1 MINLYLMILETD
13 ADKSLFEELYK
24 KYKARMYK
32 YAYSILHN
40 KEDAED
46 VVHQA
51 FLTIAN
57 IFEKFKAFS
66 CHEMDAYI
74 VILIRNTS
82 INLYNKNKRSAE
94 RYAEFDEEQIAVDVD
109 YFDKINYEYLVKIIS
124 KLPLIYKEVLLLRYV
139 EDFSVKHIS
148 KISGISVDGVRKR
161 IERAKKLLKEE
172 IESGEYYGK

>member
-1 MINLYLMILETD
+1 MILETD

-57 IFEKFKAFS
+57 IPLYFLTSA
-66 CHEMDAYI
+66 
-74 VILIRNTS
+74 VI
-82 INLYNKNKRSAE
+82 
-94 RYAEFDEEQIAVDVD
+94 F
-109 YFDKINYEYLVKIIS
+109 
-124 KLPLIYKEVLLLRYV
+124 
-139 EDFSVKHIS
+139 
-148 KISGISVDGVRKR
+148 
-161 IERAKKLLKEE
+161 IEKLLNNSSKYGIIIIE
-172 IESGEYYGK
+172 IFILCQSLKC